1 VSAIASEHDDVAGT
15 KRGPNTIFCFTLDGV
30 RFCHFG
36 DFGQAELRVEQER
49 AIWEFDQIR
58 LWDGGAD
65 GVATTLGDNT
75 LFAVS
80 GLGVLVRLGVIVG
93 LIAGLRH
100 FAFFS
105 TVTFALA
112 VVPATVLLL
121 GYEMK
126 LMAGG
131 VGRELRLPVASKT
144 NPGPEIHR
152 EVVP

>member
-1 VSAIASEHDDVAGT
+1 MTPRSPEPEREFVRRVAPFGAPAAAVAFLVGWLAGGLGVGWSAGIGVTTITLNLVASGMSVSWAG
-15 KRGPNTIFCFTLDGV
+15 RRSDSL
-30 RFCHFG
+30 
-36 DFGQAELRVEQER
+36 
-49 AIWEFDQIR
+49 
-58 LWDGGAD
+58 
-65 GVATTLGDNT
+65 

-121 GYEMK
+121 GYEMR

-131 VGRELRLPVASKT
+131 VGRELRLPAASKT